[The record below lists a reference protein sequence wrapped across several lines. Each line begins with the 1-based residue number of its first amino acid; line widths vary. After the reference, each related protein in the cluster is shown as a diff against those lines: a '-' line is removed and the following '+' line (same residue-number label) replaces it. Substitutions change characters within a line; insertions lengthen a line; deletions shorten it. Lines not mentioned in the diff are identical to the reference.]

1 MEVIISALKSFGQRY
16 NIAGMQAQRAERY
29 RKSTLDEMRF
39 MEREEVH
46 DETFISRGWETGD
59 LEYGDEDGSC

>member
-1 MEVIISALKSFGQRY
+1 MIISALKSFGQRY

-29 RKSTLDEMRF
+29 QKSTLDEMRF
-39 MEREEVH
+39 MERDEVH

-59 LEYGDEDGSC
+59 HDDGEVGC